1 MYKKGEY
8 VIYGNNGIC
17 RIEQIGVPVGTP
29 LGRSGKEYYT
39 LAPVFGSGSI
49 YAPVDTKVF
58 MRPIL
63 TKAQAEALIEQ
74 IPGIQGENVEGKD
87 VRALSEKYRGCLD
100 THQCEDL
107 VRLIKTVYQKEKAMA
122 ESGKKLAKTEQE
134 FGRLAKELL
143 HREFSMALE
152 MPYEEVEGYIAEKIE
167 AMGK

>member
-17 RIEQIGVPVGTP
+17 RIEDIGVPVGTP
-29 LGRSGKEYYT
+29 MGRSGKEYYT

-63 TKAQAEALIEQ
+63 TKEQAEQLIEQ
-74 IPGIQGENVEGKD
+74 IPEIQGEAFEGKD
-87 VRALSEKYRGCLD
+87 VRALSEKYKGCLD

-107 VRLIKTVYQKEKAMA
+107 VKLIKTVYLKERVMV

-134 FGRLAKELL
+134 FGKLAKELL
-143 HREFSMALE
+143 HREFSMALG
-152 MPYEEVEGYIAEKIE
+152 MPCEEVEAYITEKVN
-167 AMGK
+167 ALQK